1 MMRMV
6 TMDMS
11 LNLPSV
17 ALPFSVRGSAYPNRI
32 TPNHFAS

>member
-17 ALPFSVRGSAYPNRI
+17 ALPFPCASAYPNRI
-32 TPNHFAS
+32 TPNPFAS